1 MCTVLEVSA
10 SGYYAWRDRPESKR
24 AQADRALVAEIRRI
38 HGDNRAIYGSPR
50 VHATL
55 RAEGRRVGANR
66 VARLMRHHAIR
77 GRHKRRAPRTLT
89 ATTPSRLPL
98 PFSIANSW
106 RRRPTG
112 CGWPT

>member
-24 AQADRALVAEIRRI
+24 AQADRALVAEIRRV

-55 RAEGRRVGANR
+55 RAEGLRVGANR

-77 GRHKRRAPRTLT
+77 GRHKRRAPRTT
-89 ATTPSRLPL
+89 DSNHSSPVA
-98 PFSIANSW
+98 ANLLDRQFVAQAPNRVW
-106 RRRPTG
+106 LAA
-112 CGWPT
+112 